1 MVTKLKAVTVFMIG
15 LFMLMAV
22 GNEIARAENL
32 LASGKFVTIGDH
44 TTSGT
49 VEIFEK
55 DNRVYVRLADDF
67 STEKGPDL
75 KVLLHKQNNP
85 RSYDQGDY
93 VLLGNLKNLKG
104 TQVYEIPEGMV
115 LGEYASV
122 VVWCQ
127 KFNVNFGTAKL
138 IKTGVRNPSGVYG
151 Y

>member
-1 MVTKLKAVTVFMIG
+1 MVTKLKAVTVFLIG

-22 GNEIARAENL
+22 GNEITRAENV

-49 VEIFEK
+49 AEVFQK
-55 DNRVYVRLADDF
+55 DNLTYIRLANDF
-67 STEKGPDL
+67 FTQKGPDL
-75 KVLLHKQNNP
+75 KVLLHKQDNP
-85 RSYDQGDY
+85 QSYDQGDY

-115 LGEYASV
+115 LDEYASV

-127 KFNVNFGTAKL
+127 KFNVTFGAAKL
-138 IKTGVRNPSGVYG
+138 EKREG
-151 Y
+151 